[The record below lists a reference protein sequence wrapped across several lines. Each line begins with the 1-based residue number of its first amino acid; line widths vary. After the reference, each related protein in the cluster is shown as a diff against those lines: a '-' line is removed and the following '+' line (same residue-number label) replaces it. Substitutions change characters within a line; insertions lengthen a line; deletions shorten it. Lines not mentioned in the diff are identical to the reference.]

1 MKVTAQHNVYGQI
14 DYEEDFWTGKKSL
27 TINGTKLQKQNKN
40 TFVWNQEGEAL
51 LCRIK
56 GNFITGSKL
65 EIGQDTV
72 ELTPAAAWYEIAC
85 SVLLVVLM
93 LVWGNSVT
101 LCSILPIV
109 GGGIGGAISGLM
121 GCTNLMLMRKSKNV
135 GIKLLIWLGM
145 LAATFF
151 ICFLLAMFLL
161 VIFY

>member
-72 ELTPAAAWYEIAC
+72 ELTPAAAW
-85 SVLLVVLM
+85 
-93 LVWGNSVT
+93 
-101 LCSILPIV
+101 
-109 GGGIGGAISGLM
+109 
-121 GCTNLMLMRKSKNV
+121 
-135 GIKLLIWLGM
+135 
-145 LAATFF
+145 
-151 ICFLLAMFLL
+151 
-161 VIFY
+161 